1 MNIASKIY
9 GENIRRSNFCDT
21 GVPELENKK
30 SSTEKK
36 NSKWPQTVNFVKDM
50 GNASFLWMGT
60 GWKGIYVLCEYSP
73 KNIYHRGDSS

>member
-36 NSKWPQTVNFVKDM
+36 KFKVTTNLVNFVKDM
-50 GNASFLWMGT
+50 GNESFL
-60 GWKGIYVLCEYSP
+60 
-73 KNIYHRGDSS
+73 